1 MERLGGRTRRG
12 APVIPEVCKGK
23 ETHSM
28 PWLLLS
34 LPENDDEAIRVGGK
48 DGIRDI
54 VTSVLQCAR
63 TT

>member
-1 MERLGGRTRRG
+1 
-12 APVIPEVCKGK
+12 
-23 ETHSM
+23 M

-48 DGIRDI
+48 DGIHNI
-54 VTSVLQCAR
+54 VTSVLRCAR